1 MNLWEAF
8 YVLFLFLICKLHA
21 GRVCAI
27 RPDQLIPFLIH
38 LNYLNFGLNRALIS
52 DRIAELIH
60 LTASFVS
67 CNYLLD
73 SSCRRVFFSDSPQ
86 RILELI
92 YMNIYIFL
100 FFCWNSGVSVADER
114 KCRRA
119 RGSLCENR
127 CNQDRDL
134 ACGSDSRTYLNLC
147 FLKVESCKLVSKL
160 IATQKFKP
168 RRIDASIASTTGIIP
183 MIESGYWMVIGDH
196 FKLVVKFDAIGNIQP
211 CSRILCLICVCV
223 PFPLIFGVGNDS
235 FKIHLD
241 SFKSVSSLVVSGF
254 QSCSFLSLRVGDP
267 AKIAEFCYSWKSF
280 QINLELAMN
289 AFYFRIPIDHYIFPR
304 PLAIIYFLSFP
315 PRLVSNIN
323 QFIARLQYELKS
335 I

>member
-100 FFCWNSGVSVADER
+100 FFFVEIQVFPWRTSGSAGGR
-114 KCRRA
+114 
-119 RGSLCENR
+119 
-127 CNQDRDL
+127 
-134 ACGSDSRTYLNLC
+134 
-147 FLKVESCKLVSKL
+147 
-160 IATQKFKP
+160 
-168 RRIDASIASTTGIIP
+168 
-183 MIESGYWMVIGDH
+183 
-196 FKLVVKFDAIGNIQP
+196 
-211 CSRILCLICVCV
+211 
-223 PFPLIFGVGNDS
+223 
-235 FKIHLD
+235 
-241 SFKSVSSLVVSGF
+241 
-254 QSCSFLSLRVGDP
+254 GDP
-267 AKIAEFCYSWKSF
+267 SARTGAIRIAIWR
-280 QINLELAMN
+280 A
-289 AFYFRIPIDHYIFPR
+289 APTAGPISTSASSKWNP
-304 PLAIIYFLSFP
+304 AS
-315 PRLVSNIN
+315 
-323 QFIARLQYELKS
+323 
-335 I
+335 